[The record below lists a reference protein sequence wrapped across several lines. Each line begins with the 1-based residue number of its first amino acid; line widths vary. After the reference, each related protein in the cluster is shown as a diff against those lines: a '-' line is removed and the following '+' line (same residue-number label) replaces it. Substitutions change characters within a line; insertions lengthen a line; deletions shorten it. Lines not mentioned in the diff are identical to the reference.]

1 MAGSWV
7 NVVQG
12 VPVIGNF
19 GSTNGQGSPICID
32 ALTGTA
38 YYTFNGHVVALGT
51 PAPTTR
57 KPMRPDPSK
66 P

>member
-1 MAGSWV
+1 VAGSWV

-19 GSTNGQGSPICID
+19 GSTSGQGSPICIN

-38 YYTFNGHVVALGT
+38 YYSFNGHVVALGT

-57 KPMRPDPSK
+57 NPTLPPKP
-66 P
+66 

>member
-7 NVVQG
+7 NVVKG

-19 GSTNGQGSPICID
+19 GSTSGQGSPIVIN

-38 YYTFNGHVVALGT
+38 YYAFNGHVVAFGT

-57 KPMRPDPSK
+57 NPTLPPPKP
-66 P
+66 